1 MPTENHAKVRL
12 LLKSSKAVV
21 VKRTPF
27 TVKLIGTNKTFVQDV
42 TLGVDAGSKH
52 VGLSATT
59 TKKELFSAELR
70 PRNDVVELMSSR
82 REMRRSRRNRTTRY
96 RETRFNNRVRLKK
109 KGWLVAKLLPLAV
122 IRVETAEFD
131 LQRIKAMEQGKPSP
145 VGTDYQL
152 GEQYDHY
159 NTRQYVLHRDG
170 YKCACCGAKPTS
182 KKEVKFHVDKVKL
195 NTHHIESRKTGGDAP
210 DNLITLC
217 DKCHKLH
224 HAGKLDIPEKKRR
237 LRSTRDAAFM
247 GIMRKTLIQRLK
259 MMFPTIKV
267 CETYGYITKYWRE
280 RKNIEKTH
288 ISDAFVVAKN
298 FDAARLDKSLLVVPK
313 RQHNRQIYKCKIN
326 KGGVRKL
333 NQTPKFVFGYQLFDR
348 VLCKGQEGFVFGRR
362 AKGSFDIRKLDGM
375 RIAEISYKKLRRIEH
390 RKPLLIAYN

>member
-1 MPTENHAKVRL
+1 
-12 LLKSSKAVV
+12 
-21 VKRTPF
+21 
-27 TVKLIGTNKTFVQDV
+27 
-42 TLGVDAGSKH
+42 
-52 VGLSATT
+52 
-59 TKKELFSAELR
+59 
-70 PRNDVVELMSSR
+70 
-82 REMRRSRRNRTTRY
+82 MRAN
-96 RETRFNNRVRLKK
+96 
-109 KGWLVAKLLPLAV
+109 W
-122 IRVETAEFD
+122 
-131 LQRIKAMEQGKPSP
+131 
-145 VGTDYQL
+145 
-152 GEQYDHY
+152 
-159 NTRQYVLHRDG
+159 
-170 YKCACCGAKPTS
+170 
-182 KKEVKFHVDKVKL
+182 
-195 NTHHIESRKTGGDAP
+195 
-210 DNLITLC
+210 
-217 DKCHKLH
+217 
-224 HAGKLDIPEKKRR
+224 IPEKKRR

-259 MMFPTIKV
+259 MMFPIIKV

>member
-1 MPTENHAKVRL
+1 
-12 LLKSSKAVV
+12 
-21 VKRTPF
+21 
-27 TVKLIGTNKTFVQDV
+27 
-42 TLGVDAGSKH
+42 
-52 VGLSATT
+52 
-59 TKKELFSAELR
+59 
-70 PRNDVVELMSSR
+70 
-82 REMRRSRRNRTTRY
+82 
-96 RETRFNNRVRLKK
+96 
-109 KGWLVAKLLPLAV
+109 
-122 IRVETAEFD
+122 
-131 LQRIKAMEQGKPSP
+131 
-145 VGTDYQL
+145 
-152 GEQYDHY
+152 
-159 NTRQYVLHRDG
+159 LHRDG

-237 LRSTRDAAFM
+237 LRSTRDAVFM

-259 MMFPTIKV
+259 AMFPTIKV

-313 RQHNRQIYKCKIN
+313 RQHNRQIHKCKIG

-333 NQTPKFVFGYQLFDR
+333 NQAPKFVLGYQLFDR
-348 VLCKGQEGFVFGRR
+348 VFCKGQEGFVFGRR
-362 AKGSFDIRKLDGM
+362 AKGSFDIRKLNGT
-375 RIAEISYKKLRRIEH
+375 RIAEISYKKLRRIEY